1 VTVPLRSHENLQ
13 APRAVAGFTLIEV
26 VLAMVVLSAGV
37 LGLVHLAGAAVLT
50 TRDARAATSIGVYA
64 ENALEATRDRG
75 FAGTSPGVTS
85 DTLNLRGIRYAR
97 RVTITDRDVRT
108 REVRVEM
115 VRVTGA
121 ELAYSTLTY
130 LVR

>member
-1 VTVPLRSHENLQ
+1 M
-13 APRAVAGFTLIEV
+13 
-26 VLAMVVLSAGV
+26 AMVLLSVGT

-50 TRDARAATSIGVYA
+50 ARSARAATSIGVYA

-75 FAGTSPGVTS
+75 WTGTTPGVVS
-85 DTLNLRGIRYAR
+85 DTLNLRGVRYAR
-97 RVTITDRDVRT
+97 RITVVDRDVRT
-108 REVRVEM
+108 REVRVDM
-115 VRVTGA
+115 VRVTGS